1 MLLSRSRPEGEKNQ
15 RNFIVRQVEKFQ
27 IPVKTSQNTFY
38 QQFQN
43 VDPET
48 SINEKEKKSLLQC
61 TWLLSPGNNQGR
73 RLPYFFGLLP
83 SKDP

>member
-1 MLLSRSRPEGEKNQ
+1 M
-15 RNFIVRQVEKFQ
+15 RQVEKFQ

-48 SINEKEKKSLLQC
+48 SINEKEKKVSSSVHLV
-61 TWLLSPGNNQGR
+61 TEPR
-73 RLPYFFGLLP
+73 
-83 SKDP
+83 K